1 MIRIKNVLVA
11 TDFSGPSAAALRYG
25 RELAGAFGASLE
37 VLHVTDNVYMTHG
50 AELLCVPAL
59 PEFQRQVEEAV
70 RRQVDNLLTEE
81 DRQRLHARAVI
92 VTAVGQAQ
100 AIVGYAQQHAIDVI
114 VMGTHGRG
122 SLSDVFMGSVA
133 ERVVRLSTCPV
144 LTVHHPRH
152 ESPAPDGPAAVTL
165 ARV

>member
-25 RELAGAFGASLE
+25 REFAHAFGASLE

-50 AELLCVPAL
+50 AERYIPAL
-59 PEFQRQVEEAV
+59 PEFQQQVEEAV
-70 RRQVDNLLTEE
+70 RRQVEDLLTEE
-81 DRQRLHARAVI
+81 DRQLLHARAVI

-100 AIVGYAQQHAIDVI
+100 AIVGYAQQHSVDVI

-122 SLSDVFMGSVA
+122 
-133 ERVVRLSTCPV
+133 
-144 LTVHHPRH
+144 
-152 ESPAPDGPAAVTL
+152 
-165 ARV
+165 